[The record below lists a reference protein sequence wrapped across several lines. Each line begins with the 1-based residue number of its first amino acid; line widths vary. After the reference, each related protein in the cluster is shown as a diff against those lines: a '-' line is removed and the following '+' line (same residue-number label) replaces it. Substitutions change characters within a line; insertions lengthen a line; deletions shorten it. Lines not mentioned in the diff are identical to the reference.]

1 MNYTFDELMARLQK
15 GDSIET
21 IGNEFAEM
29 LNKADAAHKAKIQEN
44 EKAKLEAANKEARM
58 CILRDIVEL
67 LADYARYADMDLTED
82 DLASI
87 DFEDFD
93 KTIMSMLEM
102 TKALAELKELSF
114 PKHPVQKV
122 AKMSNTS
129 TMSADEALRKFI
141 ATLG

>member
-1 MNYTFDELMARLQK
+1 MNYTYDGIMARLQK

-29 LNKADAAHKAKIQEN
+29 LNLADAAHKAEILKN
-44 EKAKLEAANKEARM
+44 EKAKVEAANKEARM
-58 CILRDIVEL
+58 CILHDIVGL
-67 LADYARYADMDLTED
+67 LADYAKYANMDLTEE
-82 DLASI
+82 DLAV
-87 DFEDFD
+87 DLEDFD

-114 PKHPVQKV
+114 PKYTIPEV

-129 TMSADEALRKFI
+129 TMSADEVLRKFI

>member
-44 EKAKLEAANKEARM
+44 ERAKLEAANKEARM
-58 CILRDIVEL
+58 CILRDIVDL
-67 LADYARYADMDLTED
+67 LVDYARYADMDLTED
-82 DLASI
+82 DIESI

-122 AKMSNTS
+122 EFKKEPV
-129 TMSADEALRKFI
+129 MSADEALRKFL
-141 ATLG
+141 ASLG